1 MATKTS
7 LTKILENSLI
17 RKKPEQQRKERMQE
31 LIEMIAKHSPM
42 DFKKIVALFGLQT
55 GLTEKTIISML
66 KVLSDADLIKITDG
80 LVKVAPKV

>member
-1 MATKTS
+1 
-7 LTKILENSLI
+7 
-17 RKKPEQQRKERMQE
+17 
-31 LIEMIAKHSPM
+31 MIAKHSPM